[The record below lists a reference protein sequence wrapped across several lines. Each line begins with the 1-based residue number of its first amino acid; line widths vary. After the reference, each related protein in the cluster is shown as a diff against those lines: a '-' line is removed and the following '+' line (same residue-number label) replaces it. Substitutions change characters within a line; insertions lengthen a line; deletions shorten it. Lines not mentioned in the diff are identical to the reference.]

1 MSYKDPIIRAAKHKT
16 YNLTWYQEN
25 KENHKANAKAT
36 RKRNR
41 DLWNEYKS
49 SLECSKCGFKHP
61 AAIDFHHLDPS
72 EKEGEVNKL
81 AGSGCFKKAYA
92 EIKKCIPLCSNCHR
106 ILHWDES
113 RK

>member
-1 MSYKDPIIRAAKHKT
+1 MPRRLESAIEIFGT
-16 YNLTWYQEN
+16 STSL
-25 KENHKANAKAT
+25 
-36 RKRNR
+36 
-41 DLWNEYKS
+41 

-92 EIKKCIPLCSNCHR
+92 EIEKCIPLCSNCHR